1 MEDKTSTFELKD
13 SPQILIRLVELGDVE
28 SVTLLCQQLG
38 YTTSKQEIQERLKLL
53 EEDQEHILYIA
64 YLPNEIIVG
73 LIHVYIW
80 KSLLIGRRV
89 EIDALIVHT
98 DYRGRGVGYLLIQHA
113 EQWAKEQGCDTIQVR
128 SNTVRQQAHRFYEK
142 LGYVPIKTQLM
153 FDKALNSFV
162 N

>member
-13 SPQILIRLVELGDVE
+13 SPQILIRSVELGDVE

>member
-13 SPQILIRLVELGDVE
+13 SPQVLIRSTELDDAE
-28 SVTLLCQQLG
+28 SVTLLCKQLG
-38 YTTSKQEIQERLKLL
+38 YTTSKQEVQERLKLL
-53 EEDQEHILYIA
+53 KEDQEHVLYIA
-64 YLPNEIIVG
+64 HLPNELIVG

-80 KSLLIGRRV
+80 NSLLIGRRA

-98 DYRGRGVGYLLIQHA
+98 DYRGHGVGHLLIQHA

-142 LGYVPIKTQLM
+142 VGYVPIKTQLM
-153 FDKALNSFV
+153 LDKALNIYV

>member
-13 SPQILIRLVELGDVE
+13 SPQILIRSVELGDVE

-113 EQWAKEQGCDTIQVR
+113 EQWAKEQDCDTIQVR